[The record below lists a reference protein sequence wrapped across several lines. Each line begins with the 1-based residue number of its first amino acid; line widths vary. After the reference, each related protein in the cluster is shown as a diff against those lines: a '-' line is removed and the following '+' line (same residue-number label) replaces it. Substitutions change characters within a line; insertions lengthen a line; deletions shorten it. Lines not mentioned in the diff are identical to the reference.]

1 MIFGNIN
8 DKAQYDL
15 LCKDENFKIAL
26 NYIKANN
33 FKDEKV
39 NIKDNDIYAFKN
51 VINTKPFENYFE
63 IHHKY
68 ADIFYIIDGQE
79 DIYLTDAK
87 QLKALEK
94 YDEKSDVVHGTVETY
109 QKISL
114 KKGDYIVIFP
124 EDAHCPSRGD
134 GKPLEKLIIKVKV
147 A

>member
-8 DKAQYDL
+8 DKVQYDL

-39 NIKDNDIYAFKN
+39 NIKDNDIYVFKN

-87 QLKALEK
+87 QLKALEE

-134 GKPLEKLIIKVKV
+134 GKLLEKLIIKVKV

>member
-8 DKAQYDL
+8 DKTQYDL

-26 NYIKANN
+26 NYIKADN

-87 QLKALEK
+87 QLKALEE

>member
-8 DKAQYDL
+8 DKVQYDL

-39 NIKDNDIYAFKN
+39 NIKNDDIYAFKN

-87 QLKALEK
+87 QLKALEE

-134 GKPLEKLIIKVKV
+134 GKLLEKLIIKVKV